1 MISER
6 LPCYISTIIFRALSL
21 ALTISF
27 LREFSIIPIAILF
40 VEVVVVATLR
50 IIPTNKPSDYKIADI
65 ALLSVTNIG
74 SMSAYGMG
82 TNYRDDQGDDIFE
95 DDEAVSKFIKTSCS
109 LTTAHHFVV
118 LATIIVMGTLSPTY
132 FEHWNSPDF
141 LLRPTTDN
149 FYWTFS
155 VTMLL
160 GVHSVTLLL
169 YRARNIVQA
178 ENSAKVQI
186 EQIEF

>member
-1 MISER
+1 MILQR
-6 LPCYISTIIFRALSL
+6 LPCYISTIIFRAMSL

-27 LREFSIIPIAILF
+27 LREFSVIPIAILL
-40 VEVVVVATLR
+40 VEGVVVVTLR
-50 IIPTNKPSDYKIADI
+50 FIKTSKPSDQKIGDI
-65 ALLSVTNIG
+65 LTLSVINIG
-74 SMSAYGMG
+74 SMSAYGRR
-82 TNYRDDQGDDIFE
+82 TNYKDDQGNDIPE

-109 LTTAHHFVV
+109 LTTAHHFAV

-169 YRARNIVQA
+169 YRARNIVQV
-178 ENSAKVQI
+178 ENSAKVDV
-186 EQIEF
+186 